1 MIQQKEINVERL
13 LRINKMGVW
22 RIEIE
27 DGKPPRFYADAV
39 MDELLGIQR
48 EISPEERFT
57 FHRACVHPD
66 DMQLFLEYSDKL
78 SETRSE
84 IVYRYIHPAFGEMF
98 VRCSGTRDMSVV
110 DTISMMGIHQ
120 DISETVRMEREREA
134 ERRLAELNNNLRKYK
149 IKQENYYREL
159 LEMQSCGVLA
169 YTVPGHKVI
178 HMNSQAMRM
187 YGVKDIEE
195 GQQKL
200 GDMLRKVVY
209 PEADVLNRLKSLR
222 KINDMVDYEC
232 IIGKGQPNECHALA
246 TSKVIMIPTGERAV
260 ITTFLDVSEMVVL
273 KNALRQA
280 EEGSRAKSAFLFA
293 MSHDL
298 RTPMNAI
305 IGYAELMECHWGE
318 KELTADYLQK
328 LKGAGQFLLA
338 LIGNVLEIARIESG
352 KETLS
357 VAQWNLQKINDTLDL
372 VLDREISAKQLTV
385 ERNINVCHADVYC
398 DALKLREIII
408 NLVSNAIKYTPAGG
422 SISVDVEEILADSE
436 DSMILRVTVEDT
448 GIGISQEYIPYIF
461 DAFSREK
468 SSSECGIMGTGLG
481 LRIVKSFV
489 DLMDGNITV
498 ESESGKGSRFIVE
511 IPCRIVPEEE
521 LKNHSENKNSEQ
533 SLKGK
538 RILLVEDNE
547 LNAEITMTMLED
559 AHAEVEHAWDGEEAL
574 NMIKAAQAA
583 YYDVVLMDIQMPK
596 LNGYQATKKIRM
608 LPDERAGV
616 PIIAMTAN
624 AFEED
629 RQAAFASGMNDYI
642 TKPIGIEKLLRKIL
656 KVLEGN

>member
-39 MDELLGIQR
+39 MDELLGIQG

-318 KELTADYLQK
+318 KKLTADYLQK

-629 RQAAFASGMNDYI
+629 RQTAFASGMNDYI

>member
-1 MIQQKEINVERL
+1 MIQQKEINVEKL

-39 MDELLGIQR
+39 MDELLGIQG

-583 YYDVVLMDIQMPK
+583 YYDVVLMDIQIPK

>member
-110 DTISMMGIHQ
+110 DTISIMGIHQ

-385 ERNINVCHADVYC
+385 ERNA
-398 DALKLREIII
+398 AR
-408 NLVSNAIKYTPAGG
+408 
-422 SISVDVEEILADSE
+422 
-436 DSMILRVTVEDT
+436 
-448 GIGISQEYIPYIF
+448 
-461 DAFSREK
+461 
-468 SSSECGIMGTGLG
+468 
-481 LRIVKSFV
+481 
-489 DLMDGNITV
+489 
-498 ESESGKGSRFIVE
+498 
-511 IPCRIVPEEE
+511 
-521 LKNHSENKNSEQ
+521 
-533 SLKGK
+533 SL
-538 RILLVEDNE
+538 
-547 LNAEITMTMLED
+547 
-559 AHAEVEHAWDGEEAL
+559 
-574 NMIKAAQAA
+574 
-583 YYDVVLMDIQMPK
+583 
-596 LNGYQATKKIRM
+596 
-608 LPDERAGV
+608 
-616 PIIAMTAN
+616 
-624 AFEED
+624 
-629 RQAAFASGMNDYI
+629 
-642 TKPIGIEKLLRKIL
+642 
-656 KVLEGN
+656 

>member
-1 MIQQKEINVERL
+1 
-13 LRINKMGVW
+13 
-22 RIEIE
+22 
-27 DGKPPRFYADAV
+27 
-39 MDELLGIQR
+39 
-48 EISPEERFT
+48 
-57 FHRACVHPD
+57 
-66 DMQLFLEYSDKL
+66 
-78 SETRSE
+78 
-84 IVYRYIHPAFGEMF
+84 
-98 VRCSGTRDMSVV
+98 
-110 DTISMMGIHQ
+110 
-120 DISETVRMEREREA
+120 
-134 ERRLAELNNNLRKYK
+134 
-149 IKQENYYREL
+149 
-159 LEMQSCGVLA
+159 
-169 YTVPGHKVI
+169 
-178 HMNSQAMRM
+178 
-187 YGVKDIEE
+187 
-195 GQQKL
+195 
-200 GDMLRKVVY
+200 
-209 PEADVLNRLKSLR
+209 
-222 KINDMVDYEC
+222 
-232 IIGKGQPNECHALA
+232 
-246 TSKVIMIPTGERAV
+246 
-260 ITTFLDVSEMVVL
+260 
-273 KNALRQA
+273 
-280 EEGSRAKSAFLFA
+280 
-293 MSHDL
+293 
-298 RTPMNAI
+298 
-305 IGYAELMECHWGE
+305 MECHWGE

-629 RQAAFASGMNDYI
+629 RQAAFAS
-642 TKPIGIEKLLRKIL
+642 
-656 KVLEGN
+656 

>member
-39 MDELLGIQR
+39 MDELLGIQG